1 MKRKRLYEKPALHS
15 VALEAPGLLVQ
26 SESRNAQSI
35 ERAKLVDFD
44 FDDPFATDNEDNED

>member
-1 MKRKRLYEKPALHS
+1 MKRKRLYEKPALYS

-35 ERAKLVDFD
+35 ERAELVDFD
-44 FDDPFATDNEDNED
+44 FDDPLATDNED